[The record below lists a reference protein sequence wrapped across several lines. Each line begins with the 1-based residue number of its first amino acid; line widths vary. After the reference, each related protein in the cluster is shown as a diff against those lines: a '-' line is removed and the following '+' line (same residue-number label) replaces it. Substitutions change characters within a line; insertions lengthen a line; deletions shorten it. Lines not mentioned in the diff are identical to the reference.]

1 MENPRPEKVAVV
13 NEVRERLSSSGGAI
27 LTEYRGLNVSDLA
40 TLRRSLR
47 GAGGQYKIYKNT
59 LVRFAVRELG
69 LEQLDEMLLGPTA
82 IAFVDGDAASVAKS
96 LRDFARGNPNLVIK
110 GGILGGAILSAKDA
124 SALAELPSREQL
136 LAQLAGAMAAP
147 LQNMAGLLQALPQ
160 NFAYALRALVEQQ
173 GGPVDVDSPPA
184 AEADAEAEP
193 EPEAQAVS
201 IPDHPGVS
209 PAPDETENPP
219 DFEGESP
226 PSDVELPESPAP
238 DETAKPPEAE
248 VIQPPEAEVI
258 QPPEAEVIQPPEAE
272 VIQPPEAEVTEP
284 PAEDSEDQGE
294 Q

>member
-47 GAGGQYKIYKNT
+47 EAGGQYKIYKNT

-69 LEQLDEMLLGPTA
+69 LTDLEEMLLGPTA

-96 LRDFARGNPNLVIK
+96 LRDFARGNPALVIK
-110 GGILGGAILSAKDA
+110 GGVLGEAILSAKDA
-124 SALAELPSREQL
+124 AALAELPSREQL

-147 LQNMAGLLQALPQ
+147 LQQMAGLLKALPQ
-160 NFAYALRALVEQQ
+160 NFAYALRAVAEQK
-173 GGPVDVDSPPA
+173 GGPVDLDSPPEPKA
-184 AEADAEAEP
+184 AAADEP
-193 EPEAQAVS
+193 VS

-226 PSDVELPESPAP
+226 PSGLDLPESPVP

-248 VIQPPEAEVI
+248 M
-258 QPPEAEVIQPPEAE
+258 
-272 VIQPPEAEVTEP
+272 TEP
-284 PAEDSEDQGE
+284 PAEEDTAGGAGQENSADSEGE

>member
-27 LTEYRGLNVSDLA
+27 LTEYRGLNVSELA
-40 TLRRSLR
+40 DLRRSLR

-59 LVRFAVRELG
+59 LVRFALRELG
-69 LEQLDEMLLGPTA
+69 LEELEEMLLGPTA
-82 IAFVDGDAASVAKS
+82 IAFVDGDAAAVAKS

-110 GGILGGAILSAKDA
+110 GGVLGETILSGKDA

-147 LQNMAGLLQALPQ
+147 LQNMAGLLKALPQ
-160 NFAYALRALVEQQ
+160 NFAYALRALAEQQ

-184 AEADAEAEP
+184 AEPDAEAEP
-193 EPEAQAVS
+193 QPEAEAEAEAVS

-238 DETAKPPEAE
+238 DETA
-248 VIQPPEAEVI
+248 Q
-258 QPPEAEVIQPPEAE
+258 
-272 VIQPPEAEVTEP
+272 P

>member
-1 MENPRPEKVAVV
+1 MENPRPAKVAVV
-13 NEVRERLSSSGGAI
+13 NEVREKLSSSDGAI
-27 LTEYRGLNVSDLA
+27 LTEYRGLNVSELA

-47 GAGGQYKIYKNT
+47 EVGGQYKIYKNT

-69 LEQLDEMLLGPTA
+69 LQELEEMLLGPTA
-82 IAFVDGDAASVAKS
+82 IAFVDGDAAAVAKS

-110 GGILGGAILSAKDA
+110 GGVLGESILSAKDA

-147 LQNMAGLLQALPQ
+147 LQNMAGLLKALPQ
-160 NFAYALRALVEQQ
+160 NFAYALRALAEQQ
-173 GGPVDVDSPPA
+173 GGLVDVDSPP
-184 AEADAEAEP
+184 
-193 EPEAQAVS
+193 EPEAAAGEEAVS

-248 VIQPPEAEVI
+248 V
-258 QPPEAEVIQPPEAE
+258 
-272 VIQPPEAEVTEP
+272 TEP
-284 PAEDSEDQGE
+284 PSDDSSEEEGE
-294 Q
+294 AQ

>member
-13 NEVRERLSSSGGAI
+13 DEVRERLSSSGGAI
-27 LTEYRGLNVSDLA
+27 LTEYRGLNVSELA

-47 GAGGQYKIYKNT
+47 EVVGRYKIYKNT

-69 LEQLDEMLLGPTA
+69 LQDLEEMLLGPTA
-82 IAFVDGDAASVAKS
+82 IAFVDGDAAAVAKS
-96 LRDFARGNPNLVIK
+96 LRDFARGNPNLIIK
-110 GGILGGAILSAKDA
+110 GGVLGETILSAKDA

-147 LQNMAGLLQALPQ
+147 LQNMAGLLKALPQ
-160 NFAYALRALVEQQ
+160 NFAYALRAVAEQQ
-173 GGPVDVDSPPA
+173 GGLVDVDSPPA
-184 AEADAEAEP
+184 EAEAPTDAED
-193 EPEAQAVS
+193 AVS
-201 IPDHPGVS
+201 IPDHPDTS

-238 DETAKPPEAE
+238 DETARPPEAE
-248 VIQPPEAEVI
+248 EVI
-258 QPPEAEVIQPPEAE
+258 
-272 VIQPPEAEVTEP
+272 EP
-284 PAEDSEDQGE
+284 PSDSSESEGE

>member
-47 GAGGQYKIYKNT
+47 EAGGQYKIS

-96 LRDFARGNPNLVIK
+96 LRDFARANPNLVIK
-110 GGILGGAILSAKDA
+110 GGILGGAILSAKDT
-124 SALAELPSREQL
+124 SALAELPSRDQL

-147 LQNMAGLLQALPQ
+147 LQNMAGLLKALPQ
-160 NFAYALRALVEQQ
+160 NFAYALRAVAEQQ

-184 AEADAEAEP
+184 PEPDAEAEP
-193 EPEAQAVS
+193 QPEAGAVS

-219 DFEGESP
+219 DLEGESP

-238 DETAKPPEAE
+238 DETA
-248 VIQPPEAEVI
+248 Q
-258 QPPEAEVIQPPEAE
+258 
-272 VIQPPEAEVTEP
+272 P

>member
-13 NEVRERLSSSGGAI
+13 NEVRERLSSSDGAI
-27 LTEYRGLNVSDLA
+27 LTEYRGLNVSELA
-40 TLRRSLR
+40 NLRRS
-47 GAGGQYKIYKNT
+47 AGMNPRQAMAHFFLIYKNT

-69 LEQLDEMLLGPTA
+69 LELEEMLLGPTA

-110 GGILGGAILSAKDA
+110 GGVLGETILSAKDA
-124 SALAELPSREQL
+124 SALAELPSKEQL

-147 LQNMAGLLQALPQ
+147 LQQMAGLLKALPQ
-160 NFAYALRALVEQQ
+160 NFAYALRAVAEQQ
-173 GGPVDVDSPPA
+173 GGPVDLDSPP
-184 AEADAEAEP
+184 EPETSEAEAEP

-248 VIQPPEAEVI
+248 VTE
-258 QPPEAEVIQPPEAE
+258 
-272 VIQPPEAEVTEP
+272 PPEAEVTEP
-284 PAEDSEDQGE
+284 PEAEMTEPPSDSEDQGE

>member
-1 MENPRPEKVAVV
+1 MENPRPAKVAVV
-13 NEVRERLSSSGGAI
+13 NEVRDRLSSSDAAI
-27 LTEYRGLNVSDLA
+27 LTEYRGLNVTELA
-40 TLRRSLR
+40 NLRRSLR
-47 GAGGQYKIYKNT
+47 EAGGQYKIYKNT

-69 LEQLDEMLLGPTA
+69 LQELEEMLLGPTA
-82 IAFVDGDAASVAKS
+82 IAFVDGDAAAVAKS

-110 GGILGGAILSAKDA
+110 GGVLGETILSAKDA
-124 SALAELPSREQL
+124 SALAELPSKEQL

-147 LQNMAGLLQALPQ
+147 LQNMAGLLKALPQ
-160 NFAYALRALVEQQ
+160 NFAYALRALAEQQ

-184 AEADAEAEP
+184 AEPEAEAE
-193 EPEAQAVS
+193 AVS

-238 DETAKPPEAE
+238 DETATPPEAE
-248 VIQPPEAEVI
+248 M
-258 QPPEAEVIQPPEAE
+258 
-272 VIQPPEAEVTEP
+272 TEP
-284 PAEDSEDQGE
+284 PSDSEDQGE